1 MPHSEKIAQKQSYRD
16 PFTDVIDAIIYE
28 KDQMESSP
36 FVSWI
41 GAVTG
46 ILSLGWNIYS
56 QVTKGPRLKV
66 RAFAGMVLRPAPI
79 GDPKVLKIKITN
91 IGATKTTI
99 NNCAFHSD
107 YKFNWRRFRWDP
119 NRNAV
124 LNAYQ
129 GPALPHKLDVGE
141 EDDASDDAQ

>member
-1 MPHSEKIAQKQSYRD
+1 
-16 PFTDVIDAIIYE
+16 
-28 KDQMESSP
+28 MESSP